1 MHIHEGSL
9 YWPTT
14 VTKRFK
20 VLPVE
25 KSDCYDAIIVGG
37 GMSGT
42 LTAYT
47 LAKAGL
53 KVAIIDKRPFGT
65 GSTAANTGLLQFS
78 NDIMLHELAQQIG
91 EANAIRFYKLCYQA
105 IEQLEEIA
113 ITLQDRADFIRR
125 PSIYYASSQED
136 VSRLQKEYEALSSN
150 GFPCEFW
157 TAKEIINHMP
167 FQKPGAIVTQN
178 DAEINPYK
186 FVLGLLEKLQEE
198 GVHLLEG
205 IEVLDT
211 TQDEETGIITV
222 HTSKEELC
230 AKKVIYTT
238 GYEPLPFGKR
248 QGAEINRSYAI
259 VTKPMKSLN
268 NWYKRALIWE
278 TKRPY
283 LYLRTTVDNRII
295 AGGLDEDSPEAP
307 STDNIVQQHA
317 DKLVDELQK
326 LFPDGVI
333 EAEYMYGATFGESID
348 NLPFIGE
355 HPNQPNHFYLQ
366 GYGGNGTVYSML
378 GSNIL
383 IDLIQGHEN
392 EDARLVTLDR
402 PNGVI

>member
-47 LAKAGL
+47 LAKEGL

-211 TQDEETGIITV
+211 PQDEETGSLLFI
-222 HTSKEELC
+222 HR
-230 AKKVIYTT
+230 
-238 GYEPLPFGKR
+238 KR
-248 QGAEINRSYAI
+248 NYVR
-259 VTKPMKSLN
+259 
-268 NWYKRALIWE
+268 KR
-278 TKRPY
+278 
-283 LYLRTTVDNRII
+283 
-295 AGGLDEDSPEAP
+295 
-307 STDNIVQQHA
+307 
-317 DKLVDELQK
+317 
-326 LFPDGVI
+326 LFI
-333 EAEYMYGATFGESID
+333 
-348 NLPFIGE
+348 
-355 HPNQPNHFYLQ
+355 
-366 GYGGNGTVYSML
+366 
-378 GSNIL
+378 
-383 IDLIQGHEN
+383 
-392 EDARLVTLDR
+392 RLVMNHYHSGSDKVLR
-402 PNGVI
+402 